1 MSECLQSL
9 ATCFMF
15 DCFTDYQIELT
26 TLVYFKLVPIY
37 RRWRRYTTKNVKGL
51 KQVGL
56 YIFMLRKGGI
66 KRLQAK
72 MDSSKVTPKR
82 KAITKKK
89 QTAITKKKSNKNR
102 TDKNFM

>member
-1 MSECLQSL
+1 
-9 ATCFMF
+9 MF
-15 DCFTDYQIELT
+15 DCITDYQIELT

-66 KRLQAK
+66 KRLQVK
-72 MDSSKVTPKR
+72 LDSSKVTPQEKSNN
-82 KAITKKK
+82 KEKTNHDN
-89 QTAITKKKSNKNR
+89 QKKSNKDR

>member
-1 MSECLQSL
+1 M
-9 ATCFMF
+9 
-15 DCFTDYQIELT
+15 
-26 TLVYFKLVPIY
+26 YFKLVPIY

-66 KRLQAK
+66 KCLQAK
-72 MDSSKVTPKR
+72 MDSSKVDPQEKSNNKEKTNHDN
-82 KAITKKK
+82 
-89 QTAITKKKSNKNR
+89 QKKSNKNR

>member
-1 MSECLQSL
+1 MEK
-9 ATCFMF
+9 A
-15 DCFTDYQIELT
+15 
-26 TLVYFKLVPIY
+26 
-37 RRWRRYTTKNVKGL
+37 TKNVKGL

-89 QTAITKKKSNKNR
+89 QTTITKKKSNKNR

>member
-1 MSECLQSL
+1 M
-9 ATCFMF
+9 
-15 DCFTDYQIELT
+15 
-26 TLVYFKLVPIY
+26 
-37 RRWRRYTTKNVKGL
+37 KGL

-72 MDSSKVTPKR
+72 MDSSKVTPNKE
-82 KAITKKK
+82 KTNHDN
-89 QTAITKKKSNKNR
+89 QKKSNKNR

>member
-1 MSECLQSL
+1 
-9 ATCFMF
+9 MF

-72 MDSSKVTPKR
+72 MDSSKVTP
-82 KAITKKK
+82 
-89 QTAITKKKSNKNR
+89 QEKSNNKEKTNH
-102 TDKNFM
+102 DNQKKVIKIGLIKISCNSNLNGIAIN

>member
-1 MSECLQSL
+1 
-9 ATCFMF
+9 MF
-15 DCFTDYQIELT
+15 DCFKEYQIELT
-26 TLVYFKLVPIY
+26 TLMYFKLVPIY
-37 RRWRRYTTKNVKGL
+37 RRWRRYTTKNVRGL

-82 KAITKKK
+82 KAITKQKTNHDN
-89 QTAITKKKSNKNR
+89 QKKKSNKNR

>member
-1 MSECLQSL
+1 
-9 ATCFMF
+9 MF
-15 DCFTDYQIELT
+15 DCFKEYQIELT
-26 TLVYFKLVPIY
+26 TLMYFKLVPIY

-72 MDSSKVTPKR
+72 MDSSKVAPKR

-89 QTAITKKKSNKNR
+89 QTTITKKKSNKNR
-102 TDKNFM
+102 TDKNFMKQ

>member
-1 MSECLQSL
+1 
-9 ATCFMF
+9 MF

-72 MDSSKVTPKR
+72 MDSSKVTPNR

-89 QTAITKKKSNKNR
+89 QTTITKKKSNKNR

>member
-1 MSECLQSL
+1 
-9 ATCFMF
+9 MF

-26 TLVYFKLVPIY
+26 TLVSFKLVPIY
-37 RRWRRYTTKNVKGL
+37 RRWRWYTTKNVKGL

-72 MDSSKVTPKR
+72 MDSSKVTPPPKR
-82 KAITKKK
+82 KAITKQKTNHDN
-89 QTAITKKKSNKNR
+89 QKKSNKNR